1 MSECSNRYSDDEN
14 RKTRTVDGPDSDD
27 LDRRRRKIVG
37 NALRVLR
44 LVARADLDQA
54 RWINGVGFSK
64 GDTMIGHRLSELTV
78 EQAMSD
84 DASARKVVR
93 LALRYIR
100 QAFQIQIH
108 GLF

>member
-1 MSECSNRYSDDEN
+1 MNDRSNRYFDVEN
-14 RKTRTVDGPDSDD
+14 RKSRVSDRDD
-27 LDRRRRKIVG
+27 LEARRRKLVG

-44 LVARADLDQA
+44 LVAGADLDQA
-54 RWINGVGFSK
+54 KHQNGVGFSK
-64 GDTMIGHRLSELTV
+64 GDTMLGHRLSELTV

-84 DASARKVVR
+84 EASIRKIIA

-100 QAFQIQIH
+100 QAFEIQLR

>member
-1 MSECSNRYSDDEN
+1 MSDCSSRYSQDEN
-14 RKTRTVDGPDSDD
+14 RKSRAAGQSHSDD
-27 LDRRRRKIVG
+27 LDRRRRKLVG

-44 LVARADLDQA
+44 LVAGADLDQA
-54 RWINGVGFSK
+54 KQLNGVGFSK

-78 EQAMSD
+78 DQAMAD
-84 DASARKVVR
+84 EASVRKIIT

-100 QAFQIQIH
+100 QAFEIQLR

>member
-1 MSECSNRYSDDEN
+1 MNDRSHRYSSTEN
-14 RKTRTVDGPDSDD
+14 QKSQTLGRDD
-27 LDRRRRKIVG
+27 LEARRRKLVG

-44 LVARADLDQA
+44 LVAGADMDQA
-54 RWINGVGFSK
+54 KQINGVGFSK
-64 GDTMIGHRLSELTV
+64 GDTTLGHRLSELTV
-78 EQAMSD
+78 DQAMKD
-84 DASARKVVR
+84 DASAKKVIG